1 MIVYC
6 NSDFIYYVEFK
17 RIKFLI
23 DNNIYVFLGNL
34 KNNCIEYNDVNI
46 NFKLLNKFKL
56 NFWDENSNKMV
67 SHIKFLVKYSSILSK
82 LINEEEFNDVEF
94 KEFDARLIFGST
106 FEYGSYYIRF
116 NNKNFLN
123 MQSLK
128 LKSDTILIN
137 VEKELMDLLNKEGD
151 LIDSTNL

>member
-1 MIVYC
+1 MIIYC
-6 NSDFIYYVEFK
+6 GRDFIYYIEFK

-34 KNNCIEYNDVNI
+34 KNNCIEYNNAHI

-67 SHIKFLVKYSSILSK
+67 LHIKFLVKYSSILSK

-94 KEFDARLIFGST
+94 KEFDMKLIYESV
-106 FEYGSYYIRF
+106 FEYGSYYIEF

-123 MQSLK
+123 VQTLRF
-128 LKSDTILIN
+128 KSDAILIN
-137 VEKELMDLLNKEGD
+137 VEKELIDLLNKEV
-151 LIDSTNL
+151 I

>member
-6 NSDFIYYVEFK
+6 SKDFIYYVEFK

-23 DNNIYVFLGNL
+23 DNNMYVFLGNL
-34 KNNCIEYNDVNI
+34 KDNCIEYNNAFI

-56 NFWDENSNKMV
+56 NFWDENSNKMI
-67 SHIKFLVKYSSILSK
+67 SHIKFLVKYSSFLSK

-94 KEFDARLIFGST
+94 KGFDARLIFGST

-123 MQSLK
+123 TQSLR

-137 VEKELMDLLNKEGD
+137 VEKELIDLLNKEGD

>member
-6 NSDFIYYVEFK
+6 GRDFIYYIEFK

-34 KNNCIEYNDVNI
+34 KNNCIEYNNAHI

-67 SHIKFLVKYSSILSK
+67 LHIKFLVKYSSILSK

-94 KEFDARLIFGST
+94 KEFDMKLIYESV
-106 FEYGSYYIRF
+106 FEYGSYYIEF

-123 MQSLK
+123 TQTLRF
-128 LKSDTILIN
+128 KSDAILIN
-137 VEKELMDLLNKEGD
+137 VEKGLIDLLNKEV
-151 LIDSTNL
+151 I

>member
-1 MIVYC
+1 MIVHC
-6 NSDFIYYVEFK
+6 GRDFIYYVEFK

-34 KNNCIEYNDVNI
+34 KNNCIEYNNAHI

-67 SHIKFLVKYSSILSK
+67 LHIKFLVKYSSILSK

-94 KEFDARLIFGST
+94 KEFDMRLIYEST
-106 FEYGSYYIRF
+106 FEYGSYYIEF

-123 MQSLK
+123 TQTLRF
-128 LKSDTILIN
+128 KSDAILIN
-137 VEKELMDLLNKEGD
+137 VEKELIDLLNKEV
-151 LIDSTNL
+151 I